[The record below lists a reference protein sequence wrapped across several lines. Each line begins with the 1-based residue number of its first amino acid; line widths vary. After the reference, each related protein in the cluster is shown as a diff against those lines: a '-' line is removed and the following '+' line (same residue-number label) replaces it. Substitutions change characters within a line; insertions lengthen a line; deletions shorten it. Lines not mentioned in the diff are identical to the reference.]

1 MNIKKNISIFKIFLI
16 FIIFFNCLLF
26 RIEDAFS
33 LTTTSEPGPRDR
45 VRKFN
50 ELKFSY
56 VPINKNGDN
65 IDNAGFS
72 CRPYGLKY
80 MDFNSDEIEKTF
92 GNINEEALGISFYI
106 IVNLL
111 FFPILC
117 TQILT
122 VFKVM
127 SSDDTGILTF
137 LIAVIGMF
145 GLNTFSNLEEI
156 IFEDDFNMESDNIY
170 CIAVSLSILTICIAM
185 MVFAKL
191 DIKLKYKIPIL
202 VGLDLAANI
211 VREAFKAIQFAIA
224 DAVFDNI
231 ELCGDNWL
239 TYGDET
245 IEYKLSGL
253 SINAPNKVERNSTVI
268 WDNWQKYVSESWPS
282 KGAFNGSYK
291 YKLNKCFME
300 GNLTYCTNLYGLQI
314 TDIDTLSNVS
324 NLIYKPYREFFYDG
338 IEFLYTGC
346 SDPRPDR
353 KSYIG
358 IKNNDKIGQLYYFK
372 GNESANF
379 ACDRFLVSGD
389 EEYKKAY
396 KCCLEASQKIICIHN
411 TKEDTEIM
419 CNKDDD
425 SSCKMEYNLPLFD
438 SSFNESKI
446 SEIEQDYEK
455 QKELDESTSTNEV
468 CNKLKEKAERDESCG
483 DKAEQIITDDL
494 IESRIPNL
502 KTLYNLSDACENDLK
517 MYCQTCAKNG
527 QLNKINVNDYV
538 SGSSKED
545 VIPDFTHTIKFKIRK
560 SSSESDG
567 TKYCVETYNLCPYN
581 FRILGGTEKYSDEFY
596 MRNDSGFE
604 VEKQNDGSYT
614 QKNPSNYDKEFTNKN
629 NCEFDQDGNRHCN
642 GPCFVGDKVY
652 ACYNKPSNFCQI
664 DRHCVTIQP
673 LVEEEKRY
681 DSVYIDQACV
691 DNVGSSHNFLNYER
705 QTSYSTSGNT
715 RLLVAP
721 IVECINETF
730 KNILFNRAGHTI
742 CQNLNEFAINDDCSS
757 SSVLIKRGQTLTD
770 TEIYS
775 KNIGSFATIRNYLRN
790 LVKALMVL
798 SVVLYGYNIILFKKG
813 TAPEEFLKYIL
824 TLIFVAYFSFSDNWI
839 NTVFNSIYSIYNTV
853 TELAVKLLAE
863 DKESYNY
870 DNPKYSGCFFFDSI
884 YINNKYSDYKDRK
897 YIAVFDTFDCKISR
911 YFGYYTNSIGHPPI
925 ISIFIMGIFSAG
937 FSILVM
943 MPFILLFI
951 SLLFFAVR
959 VAYIFVVN
967 SLTITILLF
976 MAPIFIPM
984 ILFERTKGFFSTW
997 LRKLAYNVMSPLFIF
1012 MSLSL
1017 FFVIFD
1023 KYYIA
1028 DAMFYGQNEPIR
1040 SVYCGTICKISETNY
1055 FNVDTS
1061 SQTQKE
1067 SCSESKGTI
1076 INLRRK
1082 APICATQDPGISN
1095 KTGITILDFLI
1106 ENFPGLPGLANA
1118 DGYVGAAYQIESFFT
1133 MFFNL
1138 IFLLILV
1145 FIFEQFISYVISMAG
1160 VIFSSDE
1167 SGNMP
1172 GGGIDDNASGL
1183 PSLQKVNSTVAS
1195 IGARAANSAK
1205 DVPVYLPR
1213 VAIKNHKEKKKKEE

>member
-231 ELCGDNWL
+231 ELCGDNW
-239 TYGDET
+239 DET

-502 KTLYNLSDACENDLK
+502 KTLYNLSDAFENDLK

-538 SGSSKED
+538 SGSSK
-545 VIPDFTHTIKFKIRK
+545 
-560 SSSESDG
+560 
-567 TKYCVETYNLCPYN
+567 
-581 FRILGGTEKYSDEFY
+581 
-596 MRNDSGFE
+596 
-604 VEKQNDGSYT
+604 
-614 QKNPSNYDKEFTNKN
+614 
-629 NCEFDQDGNRHCN
+629 
-642 GPCFVGDKVY
+642 
-652 ACYNKPSNFCQI
+652 
-664 DRHCVTIQP
+664 
-673 LVEEEKRY
+673 
-681 DSVYIDQACV
+681 
-691 DNVGSSHNFLNYER
+691 
-705 QTSYSTSGNT
+705 
-715 RLLVAP
+715 
-721 IVECINETF
+721 
-730 KNILFNRAGHTI
+730 
-742 CQNLNEFAINDDCSS
+742 
-757 SSVLIKRGQTLTD
+757 
-770 TEIYS
+770 
-775 KNIGSFATIRNYLRN
+775 
-790 LVKALMVL
+790 
-798 SVVLYGYNIILFKKG
+798 
-813 TAPEEFLKYIL
+813 
-824 TLIFVAYFSFSDNWI
+824 
-839 NTVFNSIYSIYNTV
+839 
-853 TELAVKLLAE
+853 
-863 DKESYNY
+863 
-870 DNPKYSGCFFFDSI
+870 
-884 YINNKYSDYKDRK
+884 
-897 YIAVFDTFDCKISR
+897 
-911 YFGYYTNSIGHPPI
+911 
-925 ISIFIMGIFSAG
+925 
-937 FSILVM
+937 
-943 MPFILLFI
+943 
-951 SLLFFAVR
+951 
-959 VAYIFVVN
+959 
-967 SLTITILLF
+967 
-976 MAPIFIPM
+976 
-984 ILFERTKGFFSTW
+984 
-997 LRKLAYNVMSPLFIF
+997 
-1012 MSLSL
+1012 
-1017 FFVIFD
+1017 
-1023 KYYIA
+1023 
-1028 DAMFYGQNEPIR
+1028 
-1040 SVYCGTICKISETNY
+1040 
-1055 FNVDTS
+1055 
-1061 SQTQKE
+1061 
-1067 SCSESKGTI
+1067 
-1076 INLRRK
+1076 
-1082 APICATQDPGISN
+1082 
-1095 KTGITILDFLI
+1095 
-1106 ENFPGLPGLANA
+1106 
-1118 DGYVGAAYQIESFFT
+1118 
-1133 MFFNL
+1133 
-1138 IFLLILV
+1138 
-1145 FIFEQFISYVISMAG
+1145 
-1160 VIFSSDE
+1160 
-1167 SGNMP
+1167 
-1172 GGGIDDNASGL
+1172 
-1183 PSLQKVNSTVAS
+1183 
-1195 IGARAANSAK
+1195 
-1205 DVPVYLPR
+1205 
-1213 VAIKNHKEKKKKEE
+1213 